1 MFTVFATA
9 DAPTQIR
16 IKEVL
21 LSLRP
26 TQRLQARI

>member
-1 MFTVFATA
+1 MFTVLATA
-9 DAPTQIR
+9 DAPTQVG

-26 TQRLQARI
+26 TQRLGAKI